1 MQSKNNIIII
11 LLVVLIAL
19 LAYFA
24 FLKPK
29 SANDNFQIPAGD
41 TANEKDDENSYKNIN
56 QNDNLEILG
65 NKDDLVSFSLTPG
78 QKVSGKM
85 TVTGSVKGEYFFE
98 GEMGFG
104 ISGQKIIKIPTGP
117 TGFARATTDWMTAG
131 PVAFEAVVDFSNF
144 SKGPAFINI
153 GQNDPS
159 DGESGKL
166 PKTIQIPIV
175 IK

>member
-24 FLKPK
+24 FLKTK

-65 NKDDLVSFSLTPG
+65 NKDDLVSFSISPG
-78 QKVSGKM
+78 QEMSGVQKI
-85 TVTGSVKGEYFFE
+85 TGVIKGAYFFE
-98 GEMGFG
+98 GEMSFG
-104 ISGQKIIKIPTGP
+104 IKGQTIIKTMSEPH
-117 TGFARATTDWMTAG
+117 GFATATTDWMTG
-131 PVAFEAVVDFSNF
+131 DPVSFETTIDFSNF
-144 SKGPAFINI
+144 SKGPAYIEI
-153 GQNDPS
+153 HNDNA
-159 DGESGKL
+159 SGL
-166 PKTIQIPIV
+166 PEYNKSILIPI
-175 IK
+175 IIE